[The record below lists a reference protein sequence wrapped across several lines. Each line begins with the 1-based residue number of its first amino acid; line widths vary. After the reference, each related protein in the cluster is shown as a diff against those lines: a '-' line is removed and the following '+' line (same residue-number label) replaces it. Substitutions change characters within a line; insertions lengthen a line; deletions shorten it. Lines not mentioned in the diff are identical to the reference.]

1 MGWGGTYM
9 LSDGDRERL
18 RVYLEQRMK
27 GDVRLVFFTQE
38 MECAFCKETG
48 QIAQLLSALS
58 GKIKPEVYDF
68 VKDAER
74 AKEFQ
79 VDKIPAL
86 APIGGK
92 DFGIRFYGM
101 PSGYEFMSL
110 VDAIVDASAGT
121 TNLTEK
127 TKAIVRTIAQPVH
140 IQVFVT
146 PTCPY
151 CPRAVRLAH
160 QLAVESDYV
169 RADMVESVEFPQLA
183 QRYSVMGVPKIVIN
197 ERMEF
202 VGVLPEDHFVEHLLL
217 AATGTAP

>member
-1 MGWGGTYM
+1 MI
-9 LSDGDRERL
+9 SDSDRERL
-18 RVYLEQRMK
+18 RSYLGQGMK
-27 GDVRLVFFTQE
+27 DDVRLVLFTQE
-38 MECAFCKETG
+38 MECAFCKETR
-48 QIAQLLSALS
+48 QIAELLSSLS
-58 GKIKPEVYDF
+58 GKVTLEVYDF

-86 APIGGK
+86 IPIGVK

-110 VDAIVDASAGT
+110 VDAIIDASKGT

-127 TKAIVRTIAQPVH
+127 TKAIVKTIDQPIH

-169 RADMVESVEFPQLA
+169 RADMVESAEFPQLA

-197 ERMEF
+197 ERIEF
-202 VGVLPEDHFVEHLLL
+202 VGALPEDHFVEHLLL
-217 AATGTAP
+217 AVTGMAP

>member
-1 MGWGGTYM
+1 MI
-9 LSDGDRERL
+9 SNSDRERL
-18 RVYLEQRMK
+18 GSYLEQKMK
-27 GDVRLVFFTQE
+27 DDVRLVLFTQE
-38 MECAFCKETG
+38 VECAFCKETRG
-48 QIAQLLSALS
+48 IVELLSSLS
-58 GKIKPEVYDF
+58 AKIKPEVYDF
-68 VKDAER
+68 FKDAER
-74 AKEFQ
+74 AKELH

-86 APIGGK
+86 IPIGWK

-110 VDAIVDASAGT
+110 VDAIIDVSKGT

-127 TKAIVRTIAQPVH
+127 TKQIVRYVNQLVH

-183 QRYSVMGVPKIVIN
+183 QRYVVMAVPKIVMN
-197 ERMEF
+197 EKVEF
-202 VGVLPEDHFVEHLLL
+202 VGALQEDHFVEHLLL